1 MKSITLRIGTLIAAL
16 GLLSAPVLSAD
27 ENAELQKV
35 RATVSGMFDGIQA
48 DDVFASDIDGWYTI
62 RKGAII
68 AYISADGRYLL
79 QGDLIDLEGQV
90 NLSEKDRNNARVKMM
105 IDVSD
110 DQAIVFTTVRSVA
123 ACIPRSTSTWS
134 RASRFDISSIRA
146 AALHRNPGSRPSRSG
161 ARKTGMRR

>member
-79 QGDLIDLEGQV
+79 KDLEKTLQRRR
-90 NLSEKDRNNARVKMM
+90 NEKLLGENILGEDGFDFDIEIHLGAGAYICGEESALIESLEGKRG
-105 IDVSD
+105 
-110 DQAIVFTTVRSVA
+110 
-123 ACIPRSTSTWS
+123 IPRV
-134 RASRFDISSIRA
+134 
-146 AALHRNPGSRPSRSG
+146 RPPFPVTNGYLDKLYS
-161 ARKTGMRR
+161 